1 MNEVVLGAS
10 AVLTVIQHER
20 GAERLTTEV
29 LDAAAISTI
38 NLAEVQSKLVKSGYS
53 PNNAW
58 EDALQLV
65 PVVEAFT
72 SDHARIAG
80 DLIRAT
86 EKYGLSLGDRSCLAL
101 AIALKAPVYT
111 TKQTWRNLKAGIP
124 IHVIQ

>member
-72 SDHARIAG
+72 SDHARI
-80 DLIRAT
+80 
-86 EKYGLSLGDRSCLAL
+86 CLLYTSSDA
-101 AIALKAPVYT
+101 AIHPE
-111 TKQTWRNLKAGIP
+111 QFD
-124 IHVIQ
+124 IQG